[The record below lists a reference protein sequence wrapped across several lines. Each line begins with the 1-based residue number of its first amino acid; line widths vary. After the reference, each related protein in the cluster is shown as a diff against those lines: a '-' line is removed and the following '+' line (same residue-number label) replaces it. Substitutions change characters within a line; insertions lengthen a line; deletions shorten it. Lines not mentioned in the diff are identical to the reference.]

1 MEGKPLV
8 SVCMTAYNHER
19 YIAAAIE
26 SILSQRT
33 SFPFEL
39 VIGED
44 CSTDRTAEIC
54 REYERRNPGR
64 VRIVTSGANVGWRE
78 NYRRTFAACRG
89 EFVAVCDGDDRWCD
103 DGKMQMQADLLL
115 SDSGCGMCYTRSER
129 REEDGE
135 GNVVSTSTYPVKA
148 GLEYFDAAD
157 FRYSVENCTAMARRG
172 LVERYYAE
180 VRPDLHPEWLTD
192 DLPMWLW
199 FAANSRCRF
208 IDRTT
213 AVRRILRQSV
223 SHSDDYRRNLA
234 FCDSIEGIC
243 LWFDAR
249 YGGGRR
255 RMDILRRRQSVAAWV
270 LSYHGSVGD
279 FVRRWLEEVRQEPR
293 LLTNAAPY
301 GLFIKKIAY
310 RMWKKPSER

>member
-1 MEGKPLV
+1 MNTTPLV
-8 SVCMTAYNHER
+8 SVCMTTYNHAP
-19 YIAAAIE
+19 YIARAIE
-26 SILSQRT
+26 SVLAQRT
-33 SFPFEL
+33 SFAVEL
-39 VIGED
+39 LLGED
-44 CSTDRTAEIC
+44 CSSDSTPDIC
-54 REYERRNPGR
+54 RSYAERYPD
-64 VRIVTSGANVGWRE
+64 RIRLVTSEHNVGMRA
-78 NYRRTFAACRG
+78 NYRRTIEACRG
-89 EFVAVCDGDDRWCD
+89 RYVAICDGDDWWCD
-103 DGKMQMQADLLL
+103 PDKLERQVAMLEADPSLGL
-115 SDSGCGMCYTRSER
+115 CYTRSLRLFEETGSER
-129 REEDGE
+129 H
-135 GNVVSTSTYPVKA
+135 YPDA
-148 GLEYFDAAD
+148 MFTDFDRLL
-157 FRYSVENCTAMARRG
+157 FNNTVENCTAVARRD
-172 LVERYYAE
+172 LILRYYAE
-180 VRPDLHPEWLTD
+180 VRPEEHPEWLTD
-192 DLPMWLW
+192 DAPMWLW